1 MLILLNDQLVEH
13 PSNNIN
19 VSVVYVTRFY
29 IAFLQSFIVTHS
41 HGDLLYRIKLR
52 TKPTLAAIVTCNGK
66 SILFKLSTLRYV
78 VRYKY
83 TVIVLQVQV
92 VIKQCRW
99 CVIYK
104 TSRITTHCHVS
115 KIYLYCGYLCI
126 NTLTKKCIYHETNNT
141 SIRPNSCK

>member
-1 MLILLNDQLVEH
+1 MFLNDQLVEH

-29 IAFLQSFIVTHS
+29 IALLQSFIVTHS
-41 HGDLLYRIKLR
+41 HGDLLYHIKLR
-52 TKPTLAAIVTCNGK
+52 TKPTLVAIVTCNGK

-92 VIKQCRW
+92 VIKQCR
-99 CVIYK
+99 
-104 TSRITTHCHVS
+104 
-115 KIYLYCGYLCI
+115 
-126 NTLTKKCIYHETNNT
+126 
-141 SIRPNSCK
+141 